1 VPETAKRKNS
11 KDALIISRRIITVK
25 AKEAPAVSQRVL
37 EQVPVLCYSIAA
49 VQKTNER
56 TEENV

>member
-25 AKEAPAVSQRVL
+25 AKEAPSAGQRVL

-49 VQKTNER
+49 VQKL
-56 TEENV
+56 

>member
-25 AKEAPAVSQRVL
+25 AKEAPSAGQRVL

-49 VQKTNER
+49 VQKIQ
-56 TEENV
+56 